1 MHQMK
6 ILATQMTC
14 NCGKMNEAPDLTRSF
29 SYTSDNGLCKYETST
44 CRSKVVA
51 TGSSNQINRW
61 QEKLSSG
68 ASDLYLQ
75 FSVRIPGQE
84 GGVWDQEFSSEFASS
99 GSTES
104 ETINHAVESQHSD

>member
-14 NCGKMNEAPDLTRSF
+14 NCGKMNETPDLTRSF

-75 FSVRIPGQE
+75 FSVRIP
-84 GGVWDQEFSSEFASS
+84 S
-99 GSTES
+99 
-104 ETINHAVESQHSD
+104 